1 MTKAAT
7 SILLF
12 FTTFFSF
19 ANDGAYF
26 GSGNHL
32 VPINESSISVKK
44 EILTLKKRNNL
55 QMEVTVYYEFYN
67 PGQGKN
73 LKVGFEA
80 FAPQGDA
87 TKINES
93 KRHPY
98 MHNFTVE
105 LNSAI
110 LGYDVSYL
118 PRENPLNEDSL
129 GKSMDFQT
137 IKNQVN
143 EGEFDFIYV
152 YHFDAFLKNGLN
164 IIKHTYT
171 VDLSNSVEYLYSFSY
186 ILTAA
191 KRWANKQIDDFTL
204 IIDMGAF
211 EAFTLNKTFFDRAD
225 EWILN
230 GIGRFENTT
239 ASENQPAVNFYMQ
252 NGTLQFQKTNFKIQ
266 GDLFLSSEKR
276 YGFTENSFL
285 SFSYRIHEF
294 PPTPKTPLERRIYR
308 NLPYAR
314 RGYVFKNQELAT
326 FYKKFVWY
334 IPDPNFIPD
343 FNALSEIEKAW
354 INKLGNE

>member
-1 MTKAAT
+1 MTKAA
-7 SILLF
+7 SSLLLF
-12 FTTFFSF
+12 FTSVVSF

-32 VPINESSISVKK
+32 VPINESEISIKK

-67 PGQGKN
+67 PSHGKN

-80 FAPQGDA
+80 FAPEGDV
-87 TKINES
+87 TKINET

-105 LNSAI
+105 FNNTI
-110 LGYDVSYL
+110 LGYDISYL
-118 PRENPLNEDSL
+118 PREKLLNENSL
-129 GKSMDFQT
+129 EGAISFQSVER
-137 IKNQVN
+137 QVY

-152 YHFDAFLKNGLN
+152 YHFDAHFKKGINV
-164 IIKHTYT
+164 IKHTYI

-204 IIDMGAF
+204 IIDMGPF
-211 EAFTLNKTFFDRAD
+211 EAFTMNKTFFHSAE
-225 EWILN
+225 EWIVN

-239 ASENQPAVNFYMQ
+239 ETGNIPAVNFYIH
-252 NGTLQFQKTNFKIQ
+252 NGTIQFQKTNFKIP
-266 GDLFLSSEKR
+266 GDLFLSSEKK
-276 YGFTENSFL
+276 YGFSEDSFL

-294 PPTPKTPLERRIYR
+294 PPIPKTPLERKIYR

-314 RGYVFKNQELAT
+314 RGYVFKNKELAE
-326 FYKKFVWY
+326 FFKKFVWY

-343 FNALSEIEKAW
+343 FNALSTVEKEW
-354 INKLGNE
+354 INSLGAE